1 MTSTGLQSLSGELA
15 DLGIAPD
22 GHDIPRTRR
31 IFVHRNTR
39 MQDVKL
45 VGFDM
50 DYTIAIY
57 RQAEME
63 KLSIQLTLSKMV
75 EKRGYPEAVLGLDYA
90 PAWGIRGVVVDQ
102 PNGNVFKM
110 DRHGHVGRVYH
121 GRREL
126 TKDERAALYRK
137 ERIRLSTPRY
147 AWIDTLFA
155 LPEAVM
161 YSALVDYLD
170 PIRKVDYQQLWRD
183 VRECID
189 EAHRDDSLKS
199 VIKADLA
206 RFLVD
211 DPDLAHTLHKL
222 RSSGKK
228 LFLLTN
234 SLWDYTDAVM
244 RHLLDGRL
252 SAYASWRSYFD
263 IVVVGGGKPG
273 FFTER
278 RVFEELD
285 ESGRSLGQI
294 IPGKGGLYRGH
305 IYQGGNLPDF
315 EAMAGATGES
325 VLYIGDHIYGDIL
338 RAKKHSVWR
347 TAMIVQELE
356 DEIALS
362 ERHADKLTALDEL
375 DRKRR
380 NLDAEIDYQQHLLKT
395 LQRLAEEGPPNP
407 AIEPGKRAAKQ
418 ALDRLRG
425 TLREVTESYDRLEQ
439 EVDLSYNPHWGPLF
453 KEGNENSRFGEQ
465 VEDYACLYT
474 SRVSNFGQYSP
485 LRYFRAPRDKMPHE
499 T

>member
-1 MTSTGLQSLSGELA
+1 MSTPEALVDLA
-15 DLGIAPD
+15 GLGITPD
-22 GHDIPRTRR
+22 GLDIPRTRR
-31 IFVHRNTR
+31 IYVHRNTR
-39 MQDVKL
+39 MQDVHL

-57 RQAEME
+57 KQAEME

-75 EKRGYPEAVLGLDYA
+75 EKRGYPEAILGLDYS
-90 PAWGIRGVVVDQ
+90 PEWGIRGLVVDQ
-102 PNGNVFKM
+102 PHGNIFKM
-110 DRHGHVGRVYH
+110 DRHGHVGRAFH
-121 GRREL
+121 GRRPL
-126 TKDERAALYRK
+126 TKEERQALYRK

-161 YSALVDYLD
+161 YSALVEYLD
-170 PIRKVDYQQLWRD
+170 PRGPVDYQKLWRD

-199 VIKADLA
+199 VIKADLG
-206 RFLVD
+206 RFLSF
-211 DPDLAHTLHKL
+211 DPALAGTLHKL
-222 RSSGKK
+222 RSAGKK
-228 LFLLTN
+228 LFMLTN

-244 RHLLDGRL
+244 RHLLDGQMA
-252 SAYASWRSYFD
+252 AYASWRSYFD
-263 IVVVGGGKPG
+263 IVIVGGAKPG
-273 FFTER
+273 FFTEK

-285 ESGRSLGQI
+285 EKGQTI
-294 IPGKGGLYRGH
+294 SQIVPGKGGLHRGH
-305 IYQGGNLPDF
+305 IYQGGNLGDF
-315 EAMAGATGES
+315 EAMAGFAGEN

-338 RAKKHSVWR
+338 RAKKSSVWR

-356 DEIALS
+356 DEITLS
-362 ERHADKLTALDEL
+362 EAHRARLTELDEL

-380 NLDAEIDYQQHLLKT
+380 NLDAEVDYQQHVLKT
-395 LQRLAEEGPPNP
+395 LQRLAEDGASSP
-407 AIEPGKRAAKQ
+407 AVESGKKAAKQ
-418 ALDRLRG
+418 SLDRLRAN
-425 TLREVTESYDRLEQ
+425 LREVSERYDMIEA
-439 EVDLSYNPHWGPLF
+439 ECDLSYNPHWGPLF

-499 T
+499 V